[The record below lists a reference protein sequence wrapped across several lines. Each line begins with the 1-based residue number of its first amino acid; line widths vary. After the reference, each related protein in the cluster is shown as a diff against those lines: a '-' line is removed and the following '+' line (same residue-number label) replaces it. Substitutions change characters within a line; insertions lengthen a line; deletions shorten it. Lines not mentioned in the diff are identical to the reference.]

1 MPGSPSAGH
10 GGAALCPGAGDL
22 GVPLTGSVACC
33 ALLLPEDTV
42 LPIQVTW
49 APGGR
54 ASLLAAGGQAADPEA
69 FLGRRPGEGRGWP
82 RSLTL
87 RQVFVSPES
96 TVNPGV
102 SLPRSVLCSF
112 LIFIN
117 AYCNLNLRLTPV
129 QFRGD
134 TF

>member
-102 SLPRSVLCSF
+102 SLPTLF
-112 LIFIN
+112 LLFSDF
-117 AYCNLNLRLTPV
+117 YKGLL
-129 QFRGD
+129 
-134 TF
+134 